1 MLSQLDHILF
11 PDRCEVLEVVP
22 SQRYVYP
29 IFKNGHSS
37 FLALRK
43 RNNLKL
49 LINQQILKIHSID
62 VVIRDPKDRLV
73 SGINTFI
80 QFILRDNPYLD
91 RSTVQWFAQNYLYLN
106 RHYCSQFNWLLNLAR
121 YTTTDTKLNFLSMND
136 IGVIT
141 SGIDRK
147 PAGIEIASKELT
159 QQIQQIKNNEMY
171 QRIDTVIFESIGQS
185 MTFHQLLQQI
195 KRVEPAAHEY
205 VIGHAQ
211 KILKPCTVLD

>member
-1 MLSQLDHILF
+1 L
-11 PDRCEVLEVVP
+11 V
-22 SQRYVYP
+22 
-29 IFKNGHSS
+29 
-37 FLALRK
+37 
-43 RNNLKL
+43 
-49 LINQQILKIHSID
+49 NQQILKIHSID

-80 QFILRDNPYLD
+80 QHTLRDNPDLD
-91 RSTVQWFAQNYLYLN
+91 RSTVQWFAQNYLHLD

-121 YTTTDTKLNFLSMND
+121 YTKPDTQLNFLSMKD

-147 PAGIEIASKELT
+147 PAGIEIASNKLA
-159 QQIQQIKNNEMY
+159 QQIQQTKNNEMY

-195 KRVEPAAHEY
+195 KKFEPAAHEY
-205 VIGHAQ
+205 VIEYAQ
-211 KILKPCTVLD
+211 KILKSCTVLD